1 MRFAFIEAEKACFPI
16 DLMCEVLQV
25 SRSCYYAWR
34 GRPEPVRAVEDRQ
47 VAQEIAAI
55 HAHHRGRYGSPRIL
69 EDLREGGIATS
80 RRRVTRL
87 MKQQDLRW
95 RRKRR
100 FRVTTNSDHAFAIAP
115 NVLSRN
121 FATEAPNRAWV
132 GDMTYIWTAEGWLYL
147 AVILDLYSR
156 KVVGWSMGERLS
168 TKLAS
173 DALEMAITRRRPG
186 AGLLHHTDRGC
197 QYASRDYRRR
207 LERAGMICS
216 MSRTGNCWDNA
227 VAESFFATLKGEL
240 LDDVEMATRDETRG
254 AVFEYIEGYYN
265 VTRRHSTLGNL
276 SPVAFERRA
285 QQEGL
290 AS

>member
-25 SRSCYYAWR
+25 SRSGFYAWR
-34 GRPEPVRAVEDRQ
+34 GRPEPARAIEDRRM
-47 VAQEIAAI
+47 AQQIATI

-69 EDLREGGIATS
+69 EDLREEGIATS
-80 RRRVTRL
+80 RRRVSRL
-87 MKQQDLRW
+87 MRQQDLKW

-100 FRVTTNSDHAFAIAP
+100 FRTTTDSDHVLPIAP
-115 NVLSRN
+115 NLLSRE
-121 FATEAPNRAWV
+121 FAVDAPNRVWV

-147 AVILDLYSR
+147 AVLLDLYSR
-156 KVVGWSMGERLS
+156 KVVGWSMSDRPS
-168 TKLAS
+168 RKLTL
-173 DALEMAITRRRPG
+173 DALEMAITRRRPTP
-186 AGLLHHTDRGC
+186 GLLHHTDRGS

-207 LERAGMICS
+207 LDQAGMVCS
-216 MSRTGNCWDNA
+216 MSRTGDCWDNA

-240 LDDVEMATRDETRG
+240 LGDAEPATRDEARR
-254 AVFEYIEGYYN
+254 AVFEYVEGYYN
-265 VTRRHSTLGNL
+265 VMRRHSTLGHL
-276 SPVAFERRA
+276 SPLAFERRG